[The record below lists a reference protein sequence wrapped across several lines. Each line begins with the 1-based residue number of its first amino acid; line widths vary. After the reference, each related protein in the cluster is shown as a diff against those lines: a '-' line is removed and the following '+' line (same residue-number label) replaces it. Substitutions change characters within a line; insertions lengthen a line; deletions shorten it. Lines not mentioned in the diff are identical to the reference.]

1 MSEGRLKNVIH
12 NLMGRV
18 QYRVQAGSE
27 KLPDW
32 VELVAGYGIDLT
44 MRFRGIDRREGLVL
58 RGPAGWGEFSPF
70 LDYEGDE
77 LLGWW
82 RACEEACTRGFPTPV
97 RDRVEVNCTVPV
109 TTPERAQ
116 QIVLDQGCR
125 TAKVKVADPRSDLA
139 DDHDRL
145 AAVREALG
153 ASGRVRIDANG
164 AWTVD
169 EALAA
174 IIRFRGID
182 LEYVEQPCATAEELA
197 ELRVRLARAGIDVPI
212 AADESIRRSGD
223 PERVVALEAAD
234 IAVLKVQPLGGVRRC
249 LDLAERLGL
258 PVVVSSALETS
269 IGLRMGLA
277 LAAALP
283 ELSYACGLNTAPLL
297 RGDLVAD
304 PLVAVAGAIAV
315 PSQPLSLDEA
325 LVFDHELA
333 DERLAVWLGRLH
345 DTLGLQDTMQD
356 SGGLDR
362 LKGGRS

>member
-1 MSEGRLKNVIH
+1 MPDSGPAVSRP
-12 NLMGRV
+12 GA
-18 QYRVQAGSE
+18 AG
-27 KLPDW
+27 LPAW
-32 VELVAGYGIDLT
+32 VEAVEGYGIDLT
-44 MRFRGIDRREGLVL
+44 LRFRGIDRREGLVV

-70 LDYEGDE
+70 LDYSGDE
-77 LLGWW
+77 LVGWW
-82 RACEEACTRGFPTPV
+82 QACEEACTQGFPAPV

-145 AAVREALG
+145 SAVREALG
-153 ASGRVRIDANG
+153 SSGKVRIDANG

-169 EALAA
+169 EALTALT
-174 IIRFRGID
+174 RFRGLD
-182 LEYVEQPCATAEELA
+182 LEYVEQPCATVEELA
-197 ELRVRLARAGIDVPI
+197 DLRVRLARAGIDVPI

-223 PERVVALEAAD
+223 PERVVALQAAD

-283 ELSYACGLNTAPLL
+283 DLPHACGLNTATLL
-297 RGDLVAD
+297 RGDLVDASLVAVDGAIVVPTD
-304 PLVAVAGAIAV
+304 PLVPQSELLRHHG
-315 PSQPLSLDEA
+315 
-325 LVFDHELA
+325 LA
-333 DERLAVWLGRLH
+333 DDRRTVW
-345 DTLGLQDTMQD
+345 
-356 SGGLDR
+356 LDR
-362 LKGGRS
+362 LRETIGRGSGRGIR